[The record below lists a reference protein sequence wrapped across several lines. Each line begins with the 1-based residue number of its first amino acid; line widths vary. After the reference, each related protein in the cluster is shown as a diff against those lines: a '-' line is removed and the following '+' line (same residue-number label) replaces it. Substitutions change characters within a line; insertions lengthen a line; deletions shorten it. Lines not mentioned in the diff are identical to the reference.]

1 MRIAVLLMA
10 MAAASLAQ
18 HNTLTEDEIREG
30 WILLW
35 DGQTEFG
42 WEHHGD
48 AVWSIRDGV
57 LSARSGKY
65 GWLGTTT
72 AFGNFHL
79 TLEFRCAADCNSGV
93 FLRSAREGEPH
104 RTGYELQMYDDQ
116 PQGFNT
122 GSLVFYEK
130 AQPAKL
136 IPDAWNRYDVLVEGM
151 NYQIVL
157 NGKLV
162 LDTYNP
168 THLAGVIGLQY
179 NENKPIEFR
188 NIKLRPLN
196 LEPLFDGRSLAGWK
210 EVDRPNNP
218 GDDRWSVRDGAIH
231 VEGGPGQLET
241 EKQFRNLVLQLGIK
255 TNPAT
260 PGAHP
265 NSGVFFRGVP
275 GGFWTGYEVQIRN
288 EHDGNLTRPVD
299 FGTGGVY
306 FFQPARGIV
315 AEDGEWFYETILAY
329 DRHISVWVNGI
340 QVSDYEDV
348 KPEGSNHRKQAL
360 LRSGTISL
368 QAHDPTTNLDFRDIR
383 AAEIPARPM
392 RLQ

>member
-1 MRIAVLLMA
+1 MRIAVLLLA
-10 MAAASLAQ
+10 LSAAASAQ
-18 HNTLTEDEIREG
+18 NNTLTEDEIRDG

-35 DGQTEFG
+35 DGKTDFG

-48 AVWSIRDGV
+48 AVWTIQEGV
-57 LSARSGKY
+57 LAARSGKY
-65 GWLGTTT
+65 GWLGTTAT
-72 AFGNFHL
+72 FGDFHL
-79 TLEFRCAADCNSGV
+79 SLEFRCAADGNSGV

-104 RTGYELQMYDDQ
+104 RTGYELQIYDDQ

-122 GSLVFYEK
+122 GSLVFYQK
-130 AQPAKL
+130 AAPAKL
-136 IPDAWNRYDVLVEGM
+136 IPDTWNRFDILVEGM

-162 LDTYNP
+162 LETSNP
-168 THLAGVIGLQY
+168 THTAGVIGLQY

-196 LEPLFDGRSLAGWK
+196 LQPLFDGRALSGWK

-218 GDDRWSVRDGAIH
+218 GNDRWSVREQAIH

-241 EKQFRNLVLQLGIK
+241 EKQFRNLALQLGIK

-260 PGAHP
+260 PDAHP

-275 GGFWTGYEVQIRN
+275 GAFWSGYEIQIRN
-288 EHDGNLTRPVD
+288 EHDGNLTNPVD

-315 AEDGEWFYETILAY
+315 AKDGEWFYETIFAY
-329 DRHISVWVNGI
+329 DRHISVWVNGV

-360 LRSGTISL
+360 LRSGAISL
-368 QAHDPTTNLDFRDIR
+368 QAHDPTTNLDFRDVR